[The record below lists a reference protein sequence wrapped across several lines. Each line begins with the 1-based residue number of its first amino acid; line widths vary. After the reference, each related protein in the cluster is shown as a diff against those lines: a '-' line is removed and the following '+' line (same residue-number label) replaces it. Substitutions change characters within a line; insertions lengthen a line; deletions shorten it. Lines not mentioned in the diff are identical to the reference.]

1 MKKISFHG
9 ASGTVTGSAYIL
21 SRYDKDPLMIDLGM
35 FQGPKEISDLNYE
48 PLQFDPSSLIGLL
61 LTHAHLDH
69 CGRLPL
75 LVQKGFN
82 KKIFMT
88 RPTAEL
94 LELVLMDAAHIAAH
108 DETKSPLYDERDIER
123 IMSLVELVEYNKEF
137 EVGPYSVLYKDSG
150 HIMGSASI
158 QLRDNYNQDGVGTI
172 IFSGDIG
179 NFPQDLVQPTEFF
192 SQADVVLMESTYGGR
207 THSYEDPNKVLQEE
221 INIIEKED
229 AVLLIPC
236 FSIERTQEILHRIDH
251 LKSSGKIKEGT
262 PIFLDSPM
270 AIKAT
275 EIYKKYRMYFNK
287 ELTQHIANN
296 DPFDFPGLRV
306 IEKSDESVK
315 IHNTPGAKVIIAGS
329 GMMTGGRIV
338 QHAFHYLK
346 RSTSRLL
353 IVGYQGEGTLGRAL
367 VDGASEVQINKQTVP
382 VHANV
387 RVVTSMSAHADEPKL
402 LEWLGHIK
410 DVKQVFLVHGDDEP
424 RALLKEKIIQTGI
437 NAIKMPQM
445 YETFELKA

>member
-9 ASGTVTGSAYIL
+9 ASGTVTGSAYVL
-21 SRYDKDPLMIDLGM
+21 TRYDKDPLMIDLGM
-35 FQGPKEISDLNYE
+35 FQGPKEVSDLNYE
-48 PLQFDPSSLIGLL
+48 PLQFDPSQLIAVL

-82 KKIFMT
+82 KKIYMT

-94 LELVLMDAAHIAAH
+94 LELVLMDATHIAEH
-108 DETKSPLYDERDIER
+108 DETKTPLFSEHDIER
-123 IMSLVELVEYNKEF
+123 ILSLVELVEYNKEF
-137 EVGPYSVLYKDSG
+137 EVGPYSVLFKDSG

-158 QLRDNYNQDGVGTI
+158 QLRDNFNQDGVGTI

-192 SQADVVLMESTYGGR
+192 SYADVVLMESTYGGR
-207 THSYEDPNKVLQEE
+207 IHSYESANKVLQEE

-229 AVLLIPC
+229 AALLIPS

-251 LKSSGKIKEGT
+251 LKSSGKIKEET

-287 ELTQHIANN
+287 ELTDHIANN

-306 IEKSDESVK
+306 IEKSDQSMK

-367 VDGASEVQINKQTVP
+367 ADGATEVQINKQTVP

-402 LEWLGHIK
+402 LEWLGHIEG
-410 DVKQVFLVHGDDEP
+410 VKQVFLVHGDDEP
-424 RALLKEKIIQTGI
+424 RAMLKEKIIQSGI
-437 NAIKMPQM
+437 NTIKMPQM